1 MYAAV
6 SAMTAVA
13 GPNRSGSGIGLPVP
27 SMSTPLC
34 GWPGTCEWH
43 GTGRSVMAMATGS
56 LRRVP
61 VSMGAKLRRDG
72 TWGKGDEGGET
83 RDEGSVIARKTRR
96 T

>member
-1 MYAAV
+1 
-6 SAMTAVA
+6 
-13 GPNRSGSGIGLPVP
+13 
-27 SMSTPLC
+27 
-34 GWPGTCEWH
+34 
-43 GTGRSVMAMATGS
+43 MAKGS